1 VSNSRIDVIEAEEP
15 LPMSRSPR
23 LQPQRAAA
31 VLAAALA
38 AFTVFVALFALAP
51 AAHAQ
56 TLRWAS
62 QGDPQ
67 TMDPYSQNEAFTNAM
82 NGQIYEYLVARDRNL
97 GIVPQLATEWTHESP
112 TKWTFK
118 LRRGVKFHDGRPF
131 TADDVVF
138 SVQRAMEKTSQIAV
152 YAQAV
157 GLPKKVDDYT
167 VEFDSPQFDPIF
179 LQHLNTIFIM
189 SKAWCEEHKA
199 TRPQNFAE
207 HEEMFTARNA
217 NGTGPFMLVSRE
229 PDVRTVLKRN
239 PNYWRPIEGNVQ
251 DVIYTPIR
259 NNGTR
264 VAALLSHE
272 LDFVLDPPPADVERL
287 RTSPGIKIIE
297 GPENRVLFI
306 GMDQA
311 RDELLY
317 SSVKGKNPFKDV
329 RVRRALY
336 QAIDIDLIKTRLM
349 AGQAN
354 PTGAVMP
361 SPLGT
366 QMAPEAEKRLPF
378 DLAAARKLMADAGY
392 ADGFEVTLDCPNNR
406 YINDERLCAALAAM
420 WSKINVKVRLN
431 SMPRATYFPKIEKLD
446 TSMYL
451 LGWGGSITDPETIFT
466 PVWRNRGPNGIG
478 FYNYGNYKDD
488 TLDALIAGESR
499 EVDPAKRNGLIR
511 EAYARMADQ
520 VHYIPLHRQ
529 VIPWAARDG
538 VTVVHRADNWL
549 EIQWITMK

>member
-1 VSNSRIDVIEAEEP
+1 
-15 LPMSRSPR
+15 MSRSPR
-23 LQPQRAAA
+23 LLPSSAAAALAA
-31 VLAAALA
+31 VLAA
-38 AFTVFVALFALAP
+38 LAP
-51 AAHAQ
+51 AAQAQ

-67 TMDPYSQNEAFTNAM
+67 TMDPYSQNEGLTNQM
-82 NGQIYEYLVARDRNL
+82 NGQVYEYLVARDRKL
-97 GIVPQLATEWTHESP
+97 GIVPQLATEWTQESP

-138 SVQRAMEKTSQIAV
+138 SVKRAAEKTSQIAV

-157 GLPKKVDDYT
+157 GPARKIDDYT
-167 VEFDSPQFDPIF
+167 VQFDSPQFDPIL

-189 SKAWCEEHKA
+189 SKGWCEEHKA
-199 TRPQNFAE
+199 TRPQNFTE

-217 NGTGPFMLVSRE
+217 NGTGPYMLVSRE

-239 PNYWRPIEGNVQ
+239 PNYWHPIEGNVQ
-251 DVIYTPIR
+251 EVIYTPIR

-272 LDFVLDPPPADVERL
+272 LDFILDPPPGDVERL
-287 RTSPGIKIIE
+287 RKSPGIRIIE

-311 RDELLY
+311 RDQLLY
-317 SSVKGKNPFKDV
+317 ASVTGKNPFKDV

-336 QAIDIDLIKTRLM
+336 QAIDIDLIKNRLM
-349 AGQAN
+349 AGQAI

-366 QMAPEAEKRLPF
+366 QMAPEAEKRLPY

-392 ADGFEVTLDCPNNR
+392 GGGFEVTLDCPNNR
-406 YINDERLCAALAAM
+406 YINDERLCSALAAM

-431 SMPRATYFPKIEKLD
+431 TMPRTTYFPKLDKLD

-466 PVWRNRGPNGIG
+466 PVWRNRGPNGVG
-478 FYNYGNYKDD
+478 YYNYGNYKDD
-488 TLDALIAGESR
+488 TLDALLAASAR
-499 EVDPAKRNGLIR
+499 EPDTARRNDLIR
-511 EAYARMADQ
+511 QVYARQAEQ
-520 VHYIPLHRQ
+520 LHYIPLHRQ

-538 VTVVHRADNWL
+538 VDVVHRPDNWV
-549 EIQWITMK
+549 EVQWVRMK

>member
-1 VSNSRIDVIEAEEP
+1 
-15 LPMSRSPR
+15 MSRSPR
-23 LQPQRAAA
+23 LLPPF
-31 VLAAALA
+31 AAALA
-38 AFTVFVALFALAP
+38 AVLLALP
-51 AAHAQ
+51 AAQAQ

-67 TMDPYSQNEAFTNAM
+67 TMDPYSQNEGLTNQM
-82 NGQIYEYLVARDRNL
+82 NGQVYEYLVARDRNL
-97 GIVPQLATEWTHESP
+97 GIVPQLATEWTQESP
-112 TKWTFK
+112 TKWIFK

-138 SVQRAMEKTSQIAV
+138 SVQRAAEKTSQIAA
-152 YAQAV
+152 YATAV
-157 GLPKKVDDYT
+157 GIPKKIDDYT

-179 LQHLNTIFIM
+179 LQHINTLFIM
-189 SKAWCEEHKA
+189 SKGWCEEHKA
-199 TRPQNFAE
+199 TRPQNFTE

-217 NGTGPFMLVSRE
+217 NGTGPYMLVSRE

-239 PNYWRPIEGNVQ
+239 PNYWHPIEGNVQ
-251 DVIYTPIR
+251 EVIYTPIR

-272 LDFVLDPPPADVERL
+272 LDFVLDPPPGDVERL

-306 GMDQA
+306 GMDQG
-311 RDELLY
+311 RDQLLY
-317 SSVKGKNPFKDV
+317 SNVVGKNPFKDV

-336 QAIDIDLIKTRLM
+336 QAIDIDLIKNRLM
-349 AGQAN
+349 SGQAL
-354 PTGAVMP
+354 PTGAIMP

-366 QMAPEAEKRLPF
+366 QMAPEAEKRAPF
-378 DLAAARKLMADAGY
+378 DLAAAKKLMAEAGY
-392 ADGFEVTLDCPNNR
+392 GEGFEVTLDCPNNR
-406 YINDERLCAALAAM
+406 YINDERLCSALAAM
-420 WSKINVKVRLN
+420 WSKISVKVRIN
-431 SMPRATYFPKIEKLD
+431 SMPRTTYFPKIEKLD

-451 LGWGGSITDPETIFT
+451 LGWGGSITDPESIFT
-466 PVWRNRGPNGIG
+466 PVWRNRGPNGVG

-488 TLDALIAGESR
+488 ALDALLAASSR
-499 EVDPAKRNGLIR
+499 EPDTAKRNGLIR
-511 EAYARMADQ
+511 QIYARQADQ

-538 VTVVHRADNWL
+538 VNVVHRPDNWV
-549 EIQWITMK
+549 EVQWIRMK